1 MYTYRFI
8 DSEFI
13 TSRSIL
19 QPLVESSVFKMALN
33 VTQKSTK

>member
-19 QPLVESSVFKMALN
+19 QPLVESSVFKMALKI
-33 VTQKSTK
+33 TQKHTK